1 MKYCLNMLSTLDLQL
16 LILIVGIQVLTAL
29 FPKFPHNG
37 DIYLTDVVVKIR
49 KHGSRGPRSIDPPK
63 QMSVTFH
70 LRSNKISFHLM
81 QNEEINTN
89 IPIYTTDNGGKVN
102 VLQIPSSRNVTFY
115 QDWKSGASF
124 MVQRNQSSPC
134 MFGIFLHKTE
144 EYVMEPNRCLY
155 GDSTDTKYKI
165 SKLKRKP
172 VSDAYSIKSDADH
185 RWTFSSKK
193 GISQRQK
200 RESTDYRIEMLFVID
215 FSIYNYWH
223 EQSEAS
229 TTSEKD
235 RDAKESIRQFYS
247 FVANGIDVRY
257 KSIQTWYKISILCS
271 GIYIADN
278 PFKAQFIESLKRTK
292 STGAEVDSSEALEAF
307 KNWIHKTSGLPQ
319 HDHAMLFT
327 RYDFTRD
334 GSTSAAGY
342 AYVEAICTDQSMS
355 VVEDHF
361 DFKLL
366 TVAAHELGHGLGAD
380 HDGSNNACTSSDYF
394 IMASVSAAVNNQNP
408 WKFSTCSIDYF
419 TAYINDLNRKNT
431 NCMKVLGS
439 GNDRG
444 IFQKYT
450 SLPGEIYDADS
461 QCRHIFGQESSF
473 CKYPYDQNFSTIC
486 TTLWCRATDGSGQ
499 CVSSVGGDGLQCGN
513 KKWCISGECKY
524 DECAPPGDEN
534 CLYGD
539 SQGVVFTYS
548 GKKIT
553 CSFDDINNDPSVCY
567 YVENKCCQ
575 QCKNFLTGISG
586 CKYGDRT
593 KGCLPYHCQRNPSN
607 CCGTCYTGPT
617 PTKPSNLT
625 TYKNANPCRNTIRE
639 INKQDTCGN
648 GEAIYLGIGVPLLS
662 IIIVCFIC
670 WLHKKRKM
678 KSQSAVN
685 TPMQGSTNHAMVD
698 IYKEERKKYY
708 DKIKY

>member
-1 MKYCLNMLSTLDLQL
+1 MLKLNFICNDSYC
-16 LILIVGIQVLTAL
+16 ILFQ
-29 FPKFPHNG
+29 N
-37 DIYLTDVVVKIR
+37 VK
-49 KHGSRGPRSIDPPK
+49 
-63 QMSVTFH
+63 
-70 LRSNKISFHLM
+70 
-81 QNEEINTN
+81 
-89 IPIYTTDNGGKVN
+89 
-102 VLQIPSSRNVTFY
+102 FY

-155 GDSTDTKYKI
+155 GGSTDIRYKI

-172 VSDAYSIKSDADH
+172 VSNADSIKSDADH
-185 RWTFSSKK
+185 SWTFSSKK
-193 GISQRQK
+193 GISHRQK

-278 PFKAQFIESLKRTK
+278 PSKAQFIESLKRTK

-366 TVAAHELGHGLGAD
+366 TVAAHELGHG
-380 HDGSNNACTSSDYF
+380 
-394 IMASVSAAVNNQNP
+394 
-408 WKFSTCSIDYF
+408 
-419 TAYINDLNRKNT
+419 KNT

-461 QCRHIFGQESSF
+461 QCRHISGQESSF
-473 CKYPYDQNFSTIC
+473 CKYPYNQNFSTIC
-486 TTLWCRATDGSGQ
+486 NTLWCRATDGSGQ

-548 GKKIT
+548 SKAIT
-553 CSFDDINNDPSVCY
+553 CSFEDINNDPSVCY
-567 YVENKCCQ
+567 HVESKCCQ

-593 KGCLPYHCQRNPSN
+593 KGCRPHHCQLNPSN

-625 TYKNANPCRNTIRE
+625 TYKNANPCRKTIRE
-639 INKQDTCGN
+639 ITKQDTSGN

-678 KSQSAVN
+678 KSQSTVN

-698 IYKEERKKYY
+698 IYKEERKKYN